1 MSGCYNS
8 KSRINSTDFFST
20 LPYDIVLDILT
31 RLSTETLSQC
41 KFVCRSWLEI
51 IQSPEFVEY
60 LNARTDSA
68 RPEKLAKQSKSRR
81 EELMAESSALRQ
93 KSAQEFQALRDKIA
107 QDYQARRQQIAQDY
121 QARRQQIAQDYQAR
135 RQKIAQDYQA
145 RRQKIAQD
153 YQARSENIGQ
163 SLREELVAE
172 ARDEKLAQARPGK
185 KLVLELSC
193 HETSSETDQRQLQIK
208 LDGHVHSFPT
218 AILSSFSFTIDL

>member
-121 QARRQQIAQDYQAR
+121 QARRQ
-135 RQKIAQDYQA
+135 KIAQDYQA